1 MPPEEISLVQV
12 VIQQLKD
19 LKNDT
24 ETNRK
29 ENRDEHKELFEK
41 INHLSVNGCAVGTKL
56 CGRVKSL
63 EEKPA
68 KLVAIGSMIIAG
80 IVAIG
85 GACVWLLEKV
95 RAL

>member
-29 ENRDEHKELFEK
+29 ENRDEHKELFAK
-41 INHLSVNGCAVGTKL
+41 IDNLSVNGCAVGTKL
-56 CGRVKSL
+56 CSRVKSL

-68 KLVAIGSMIIAG
+68 KLVAIGSMILAALA
-80 IVAIG
+80 VIG
-85 GACVWLLEKV
+85 GAFVWLWEK
-95 RAL
+95 LGS